1 LEPFN
6 SPVLVPV
13 RSVPLLIWV
22 ITSEKKEKKKEEKPD
37 EVLQYLFYRFTIFLF
52 FFNILDEEPDNKIK
66 HLNPQQMVRSE
77 IDKKRDRLSNSGGSN
92 IMYIMKAK
100 YHLMWKRKV
109 ISLSFFFLPET
120 LKAITYGLVG
130 QATQTFLTLFSHF

>member
-1 LEPFN
+1 
-6 SPVLVPV
+6 
-13 RSVPLLIWV
+13 V

-100 YHLMWKRKV
+100 YHLM
-109 ISLSFFFLPET
+109 
-120 LKAITYGLVG
+120 
-130 QATQTFLTLFSHF
+130 